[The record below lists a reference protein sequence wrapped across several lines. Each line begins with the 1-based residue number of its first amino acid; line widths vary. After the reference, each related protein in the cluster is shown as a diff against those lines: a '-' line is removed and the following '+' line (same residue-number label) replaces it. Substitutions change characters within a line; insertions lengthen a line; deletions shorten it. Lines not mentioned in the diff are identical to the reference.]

1 MRRHSSEFLIGSRE
15 HYSVK
20 PITKRALDYEIDST
34 RPTDRIYIHARTHS
48 LSLSTPR
55 NLPSDELFERE
66 QWDEPYPYPHPP
78 TRLAIFFPSF
88 FLPALIGD

>member
-1 MRRHSSEFLIGSRE
+1 MRRHSSEFSIGSRE

-34 RPTDRIYIHARTHS
+34 RPIDRMYAHARS
-48 LSLSTPR
+48 LSFSLSTLD
-55 NLPSDELFERE
+55 NLPSDKLFERE
-66 QWDEPYPYPHPP
+66 QWDEPVSVPIHRRISP
-78 TRLAIFFPSF
+78 FFPSC